1 MKVESGTDTVSRVWM
16 RVNME
21 SSRPILAD
29 CAGTKLPMCARNT
42 ISPTCVEWEER
53 KAVDTLTHAHIY
65 VRTSTH
71 AHTHTHMHITVCG
84 MD

>member
-42 ISPTCVEWEER
+42 ISPTCVGWERE
-53 KAVDTLTHAHIY
+53 D
-65 VRTSTH
+65 SSE
-71 AHTHTHMHITVCG
+71 HTRDI
-84 MD
+84 